1 MRRASKFFT
10 EAERTRIEQSVAE
23 AEKSTSGEIV
33 PVVATASGD
42 YDRAEDIFGLWL
54 AFASLVVGWWLLL
67 PSGGPGEWSEGAL
80 RVSWVELLAGIVL
93 AVAFFILGAGLAGRV
108 GVLRRLFI
116 PRGQMSREVERAAGR
131 AFFEHGLRGTRQTT
145 GIMIYL
151 SLYERMV
158 RVTGDR
164 AISEKLTDDAW
175 QAVRDLIISGIRRG
189 KAADG
194 VVAGI
199 RRCGEILAEHFPI
212 EPGDVNELS
221 NELRL
226 ID

>member
-23 AEKSTSGEIV
+23 AEKGTSGEIV

-54 AFASLVVGWWLLL
+54 AIASLVVGWWLLL

-116 PRGQMSREVERAAGR
+116 PRGQMSREVESAAGR
-131 AFFEHGLRGTRQTT
+131 AFFEHGLRGTRHST

-151 SLYERMV
+151 SLYERMA

-175 QAVRDLIISGIRRG
+175 RAVRDLIISGIKRG